1 MTDQTS
7 PLTEQQLD
15 EYATLAVIA
24 DHEGRQIDAAVV
36 TALVDEVR
44 RLQQQRQFLLR
55 QLAKK
60 DAASGAGDRAVAEF
74 LGSAS
79 SPPTSA

>member
-1 MTDQTS
+1 MTDLS

-24 DHEGRQIDAAVV
+24 DYEGRQLDAAFV
-36 TALVDEVR
+36 TALVGEVR
-44 RLQQQRQFLLR
+44 RLQQQRQYLLR

-60 DAASGAGDRAVAEF
+60 DAASGAGARALAEF
-74 LGSAS
+74 LGAEG
-79 SPPTSA
+79 SPPAAE